1 MNFTSQWDT
10 KYRANPKTN
19 DSLSVGEPRPFVIK
33 HITQHI
39 DNREF
44 DFRAEVSLVENGV
57 GGELYL
63 WIEILKDEKEFGFTL
78 RPDVFEQF
86 LDTVNKLV
94 NPIKSK

>member
-1 MNFTSQWDT
+1 MKFTSQWDT

-19 DSLSVGEPRPFVIK
+19 DSLAFGEPRPFVIK
-33 HITQHI
+33 HLTHHM

-44 DFRAEVSLVENGV
+44 DFRAEVSLVESGI

-63 WIEILKDEKEFGFTL
+63 WIEMLKDEKEFGFTL

-94 NPIKSK
+94 NNQTTK

>member
-1 MNFTSQWDT
+1 MNFNSQWGT
-10 KYRANPKTN
+10 KYCANPKTN
-19 DSLSVGEPRPFVIK
+19 DSLPVGTPRPFVIK

-39 DNREF
+39 DNREH

-63 WIEILKDEKEFGFTL
+63 RVEILKDGKEFGFTL
-78 RPDVFEQF
+78 RSDVFEQF
-86 LDTVNKLV
+86 LDTVNELV

>member
-10 KYRANPKTN
+10 KYRVNPKTN
-19 DSLSVGEPRPFVIK
+19 DSLPVGATRPFVIK

-39 DNREF
+39 DNRDY

-63 WIEILKDEKEFGFTL
+63 WIEILKDEKEFGFIL

-86 LDTVNKLV
+86 LDKVNELV

>member
-10 KYRANPKTN
+10 KYRVNPKTN
-19 DSLSVGEPRPFVIK
+19 DSVPVGELRPFVIK

-39 DNREF
+39 DNREY

-63 WIEILKDEKEFGFTL
+63 WVEILKDGKEFGFTL

>member
-1 MNFTSQWDT
+1 MTFTSQWDT
-10 KYRANPKTN
+10 KYRVNPKTN
-19 DSLSVGEPRPFVIK
+19 DSVPVGETRPFVIK

-39 DNREF
+39 DNREY

-63 WIEILKDEKEFGFTL
+63 WVEMLKDEKEFGFTL

>member
-10 KYRANPKTN
+10 KYCANPKTN
-19 DSLSVGEPRPFVIK
+19 DSLPVGAPRPFVIK

-39 DNREF
+39 DNREHN
-44 DFRAEVSLVENGV
+44 FRAEVSLVENGV

-63 WIEILKDEKEFGFTL
+63 SVEILKDEKEFGFTL